1 MILIF
6 LFKFNRSIVT
16 ERCDGTLF
24 DLIYDEKFKTCE
36 KISWSIVHQIVEG
49 LSYLHSSN
57 VVHRDLK
64 PGNILFSRNP
74 DDKEKPPLMKLADFG
89 RSRERSIN
97 RDTFLLSKTR
107 DLSGNPTFRI
117 FGTYGWRAPEAIN
130 FGKLEE
136 VDEEVESDGLK
147 NKAYDN
153 LIDIFP
159 LGCIFGFVLSGG
171 KHPFSKLLVK
181 GWTRENGEGKA
192 VDGRITA
199 YTGEP
204 AEIQLKR
211 EDLKTEKKQEAFDL
225 MSKMLNR
232 DPEKRPKAEEI
243 LKDDYFKEKPA
254 EPSAA
259 DAHVSETDA
268 APSVNV
274 IDQKLASINLNA
286 PPKDNC
292 FCQKTILQKTTVKDN
307 EPGISET
314 YELLPM
320 GSSTTDVLSLHQKLS
335 EWLPQI
341 RNQQD
346 GNYLVI
352 TLKVERRTNLKI
364 QNGNGTNVD
373 KEDKEEHDNNGDNF
387 HDYGTQSPSQNPRDP
402 SQDSSEG
409 NPPQL
414 QQEKLQTK
422 SNPSS
427 HQIKE
432 TVQFR
437 STQQAIGSIIN
448 VTILAHYAIIN

>member
-1 MILIF
+1 
-6 LFKFNRSIVT
+6 
-16 ERCDGTLF
+16 
-24 DLIYDEKFKTCE
+24 
-36 KISWSIVHQIVEG
+36 
-49 LSYLHSSN
+49 
-57 VVHRDLK
+57 
-64 PGNILFSRNP
+64 
-74 DDKEKPPLMKLADFG
+74 MKLADFG
-89 RSRERSIN
+89 LSRQRII
-97 RDTFLLSKTR
+97 SKDKFQLTK
-107 DLSGNPTFRI
+107 LKHGQSSYFRQ
-117 FGTYGWRAPEAIN
+117 FGTLGWRAPEIAN
-130 FGKLEE
+130 LNK
-136 VDEEVESDGLK
+136 LK
-147 NKAYDN
+147 NEEYDYW
-153 LIDIFP
+153 IDIFP

-171 KHPFSKLLVK
+171 KHPFSAKYVK
-181 GWTRENGEGKA
+181 DWTKENGEGED
-192 VDGRITA
+192 VDGRIK
-199 YTGEP
+199 TGTDKP

-243 LKDDYFKEKPA
+243 LKDDYFKERPA

-307 EPGISET
+307 EPGISEA

-320 GSSTTDVLSLHQKLS
+320 RSSTTDVLSLHQKLS

-341 RNQQD
+341 RNNQQD
-346 GNYLVI
+346 GNDLVI
-352 TLKVERRTNLKI
+352 TLKLERRTNFKI
-364 QNGNGTNVD
+364 QNGNRTNVD

-427 HQIKE
+427 RQIKE